1 MYLSPK
7 PKRKKTKK
15 TAADNDNCMPKRSD
29 SNRSDASDASSSTV
43 VSASSNSTSYSR
55 ASEPLQRMV
64 GRLPTV
70 REESSEETMVTAA
83 EQPSSDGTMVTM
95 PEGSSGESQVGYTI

>member
-1 MYLSPK
+1 MSPK
-7 PKRKKTKK
+7 PKKKKAKKTV
-15 TAADNDNCMPKRSD
+15 ADNDGSMPKRSD
-29 SNRSDASDASSSTV
+29 SNRSDASDASSSSTV